1 MDLNDLISQKLTLQ
15 MNKRTQITKTL
26 NF

>member
-1 MDLNDLISQKLTLQ
+1 
-15 MNKRTQITKTL
+15 MNKRTEITKTL